1 MFYTNTCSPVK
12 VRSRRGTGT
21 RGQVALGGA
30 LRQDAQRGDRARP
43 GRPRQGWW
51 RARQARAR
59 GLRRRQGRDPTRDD
73 ASHPRRH
80 RCRRPPRSRQGRCDA
95 LRGDARVARG
105 ARAARG
111 RAAGIAAARRRPRGT
126 ADEAG
131 PEAPRGAA
139 AGTAPPVRWVVLLRA
154 VNLGAR
160 NKVPMAQ
167 LRTLL
172 EEEAGYEDVRTYIAS
187 GNVLLDGPRGK
198 SAVAR
203 KLEGL
208 IADAFDVETVAIV
221 RTPRELSA
229 IVADRPTRKAAESL
243 AAADHSPD
251 RAVVAGRDVYVQ
263 YPAGVHGSRLSAA
276 RLERLL
282 DVPGTHR
289 NWRTVAALAELA
301 AEA

>member
-1 MFYTNTCSPVK
+1 M
-12 VRSRRGTGT
+12 
-21 RGQVALGGA
+21 
-30 LRQDAQRGDRARP
+30 
-43 GRPRQGWW
+43 
-51 RARQARAR
+51 
-59 GLRRRQGRDPTRDD
+59 
-73 ASHPRRH
+73 
-80 RCRRPPRSRQGRCDA
+80 
-95 LRGDARVARG
+95 
-105 ARAARG
+105 
-111 RAAGIAAARRRPRGT
+111 
-126 ADEAG
+126 
-131 PEAPRGAA
+131 
-139 AGTAPPVRWVVLLRA
+139 RWVVLLRA

-203 KLEGL
+203 NLESL
-208 IADAFDVETVAIV
+208 VADAFDVETVAIV
-221 RTPRELSA
+221 RTPKELSA
-229 IVADRPTRKAAESL
+229 VVAGHPFGRDTSRSHVVFLADRPTRKATESL

-251 RAVVAGRDVYVQ
+251 RAVVAGRHVYVQ
-263 YPAGVHGSRLSAA
+263 YPAGVHGARLSAA